1 MNHDLSMRLTQA
13 AGCLSP
19 PIYGM
24 IRPYFSELENKAQ
37 EIRLRLGRPL
47 SIVCPDQTFFITR
60 HGSLNDLPCGDLV
73 KVSREEM
80 QETFERLCDYSVYAH
95 RREIVNGFITLRGG
109 HRAGICGTAVTD
121 KNGMVNV
128 RDISSVNIRIARE
141 HKGCSEVI
149 FKAAADDF
157 GGLMLCG
164 APCSGKT
171 TLLRDLART
180 LSLSERQN
188 VSLIDERGELAATTS
203 GEAQND
209 VGLCDV
215 FDGYP
220 KAQAMEQALRTMSPQ
235 VIVCDEIGSREDVRA
250 VRLALNSG
258 VRIIAAAHAR
268 TKQELFARDGLREL
282 LATGAFSTVIFL
294 HGRNRAGEV
303 REIFR
308 GERLV
313 A

>member
-1 MNHDLSMRLTQA
+1 MNHDVNMRLAQA

-19 PIYGM
+19 PLY
-24 IRPYFSELENKAQ
+24 RAAEPYFSNLENKAQ
-37 EIRLRLGRPL
+37 ELRLRLGRPL
-47 SIVCPDQTFFITR
+47 SIVCPKHTYFITR
-60 HGSLNDLPCGDLV
+60 HGSLTDLPCGDLI
-73 KVSREEM
+73 KVSREEI

-95 RREIVNGFITLRGG
+95 RREIVNGFVTLRGG

-121 KNGMVNV
+121 KDGMVNV
-128 RDISSVNIRIARE
+128 RDISSINLRIARE
-141 HKGCSEVI
+141 HKGCADAV
-149 FKAAADDF
+149 FKAVKNDF
-157 GGLMLCG
+157 GGVLLCG

-171 TLLRDLART
+171 TLLRDLARKI
-180 LSLSERQN
+180 SLSERQN
-188 VSLIDERGELAATTS
+188 VSLIDERGELAATTA

-235 VIVCDEIGSREDVRA
+235 VIVCDEIGSREDVRT
-250 VRLALNSG
+250 VRQALNSG

-268 TKQELFARDGLREL
+268 TKQELFARQGLREL
-282 LATGAFSTVIFL
+282 LSTGAFSTVIFL
-294 HGRNRAGEV
+294 QGRERAGEIS
-303 REIFR
+303 EIFR